1 MITRIAHKYLD
12 YRYKEIDS
20 FINKPIET
28 QEKILEYL
36 LRNGEQTFFVQQ
48 FNFSAIKNKDD
59 FDKNKDDLIRTL
71 NDFIKNKDDSKRLPE
86 KMTDFHNKLA
96 NYFNIN
102 DL

>member
-1 MITRIAHKYLD
+1 LIRSINDLIKNKNESRHFKD
-12 YRYKEIDS
+12 DS
-20 FINKPIET
+20 IRSIND
-28 QEKILEYL
+28 
-36 LRNGEQTFFVQQ
+36 F
-48 FNFSAIKNKDD
+48 IKNKDD

>member
-36 LRNGEQTFFVQQ
+36 LRNGEQTFLGSSSIF
-48 FNFSAIKNKDD
+48 
-59 FDKNKDDLIRTL
+59 
-71 NDFIKNKDDSKRLPE
+71 RL
-86 KMTDFHNKLA
+86 
-96 NYFNIN
+96 
-102 DL
+102 